1 MSRSKNRG
9 NRSRRRKKTSTGERP
24 VARPRRPR
32 PSQPRPAPVRGR
44 SRLQDLVHS
53 PENPFWR
60 WFFIALVLIA
70 TWLVYMN
77 GLAGGWLLDD
87 YGNIVN
93 NTGLVMHGFSW
104 AQLWHAMWSFNAGP
118 LGRPLSLMTFA
129 LERYFGGLHP
139 GTFKTVNLAMHLA
152 AVVLLYGFTRALLY
166 AWRHRLS
173 PDTATIRIEWV
184 ALAIAAAWALHPIN
198 LEPVLYA
205 VQRETIFA
213 AIFTLAGLWLY
224 VYLRERFSVTTWPVL
239 LLLAVELIVFTLIG
253 AFAKETGVLLPLFT
267 LVIEAIVFRFRDPG
281 EEDAHVSPWLYVV
294 PFLFP
299 LGKVL
304 YGALAGYDSRGVTV
318 GLIVATLAIG
328 IAAFYVLEHGKA
340 NTRHKLLLFYGLLL
354 FVQAVIGLYHTMP
367 SVISGSGFV
376 TREFNLPERVL
387 TEGRIVLS
395 YIGMTLVPW
404 LPAMAL
410 HHDYYTLS
418 TSIISPPM
426 TLVAFIILGAL
437 LVLAWWLRRRN
448 PLVALGIFWF
458 FASQVLESTV
468 FPLELA
474 YEHRVYLGDWGII
487 LAVAAFTVLFVKPNR
502 IIAHLHARRGS
513 AGEAARRPV
522 TASGVVAVL
531 ALATVILLGSLT
543 AVRAWHWRSNLA
555 LAKTESR
562 HHPNSPRGTYL
573 LARIETNKA
582 LSGERQFARPAF
594 EAAQKAAKVK
604 NAGLDPWVAM
614 VLLAAQTGRPVQ
626 DAWFDGMVKAVGE
639 RPFTVSDVNALEAL
653 VSCYTKKQCRIKRS
667 QIERLFRAIDKSPRI
682 TKLGMNYANVLV
694 TEANFIGYKTAA
706 QRARSAPKLKKA
718 ADVERGVA
726 QFQINVFNVALQ
738 DHNIALAQ
746 EMLARVEKLNK
757 LGALDIR
764 VESMRRSLS
773 RAKAA
778 QSR

>member
-9 NRSRRRKKTSTGERP
+9 SRSRRRKRTTTERP
-24 VARPRRPR
+24 AATRSRRPGSR
-32 PSQPRPAPVRGR
+32 HPQPASPRER
-44 SRLQDLVHS
+44 SRLAGLIHA
-53 PENPFWR
+53 PENPYWR
-60 WFFIALVLIA
+60 WFFLALALIA

-104 AQLWHAMWSFNAGP
+104 PGLWHAMWSFHAGP

-129 LERYFGGLHP
+129 LERHFGGLHP

-152 AVVLLYGFTRALLY
+152 AVVLLYGFTRELLF

-173 PDTATIRIEWV
+173 PTTSAIRIEWV

-213 AIFTLAGLWLY
+213 AIFTLGGLWLY
-224 VYLRERFSVTTWPVL
+224 VYTRERYAVTSWPVL

-267 LVIEAIVFRFRDPG
+267 LVIEAIVFRFRDVG
-281 EEDAHVSPWLYVV
+281 EEDTHVSPWLYVV

-299 LGKVL
+299 LGKGL
-304 YGALAGYDSRGVTV
+304 YDALAGYHSHGVTV
-318 GLIVATLAIG
+318 GLIVATLAMG
-328 IAAFYVLEHGKA
+328 IAGFYALERSKA
-340 NTRHKLLLFYGLLL
+340 TTRHKLLLFYGLLL
-354 FVQAVIGLYHTMP
+354 FMPAVLGLYHTLP

-376 TREFNLPERVL
+376 TREFNLSERVL

-418 TSIISPPM
+418 TNIISPPM

-437 LVLAWWLRRRN
+437 LLLAWWLRRRS

-474 YEHRVYLGDWGII
+474 YEHRIYLGDWGII
-487 LAVAAFTVLFVKPNR
+487 LAVAALTVLLVKPNR
-502 IIAHLHARRGS
+502 IIAFARAHRRQ
-513 AGEAARRPV
+513 AGESGTGRPRL
-522 TASGVVAVL
+522 TAGGIVAVL
-531 ALATVILLGSLT
+531 ALAAVILLGSLT
-543 AVRAWHWRSNLA
+543 AVRSWHWRSNLA

-594 EAAQKAAKVK
+594 EAAQKATEVK

-626 DAWFDGMVKAVGE
+626 DAWFDGMVHAVGE

-653 VSCYTKKQCRIKRS
+653 VSCYTKGQCRIRRS
-667 QIERLFRAIDKSPRI
+667 QIEHLFRAIDK
-682 TKLGMNYANVLV
+682 
-694 TEANFIGYKTAA
+694 
-706 QRARSAPKLKKA
+706 
-718 ADVERGVA
+718 
-726 QFQINVFNVALQ
+726 
-738 DHNIALAQ
+738 
-746 EMLARVEKLNK
+746 
-757 LGALDIR
+757 
-764 VESMRRSLS
+764 
-773 RAKAA
+773 
-778 QSR
+778 